1 MIDTDHIFIHL
12 AKSTLTLTP
21 FTYDGTLHNT
31 PPCTVPYQDNPIT
44 LHTVDIH

>member
-21 FTYDGTLHNT
+21 FTYDGTLHNNINMT
-31 PPCTVPYQDNPIT
+31 GTAINVQAQA
-44 LHTVDIH
+44 LH